1 MESSVVLNPSTDI
14 KGNFKLSR
22 GRGFQLCA
30 MKGDNE
36 SNKIFDQFLDLEDSV
51 SGDDE
56 YCFERL
62 DFLNKDLSK

>member
-1 MESSVVLNPSTDI
+1 
-14 KGNFKLSR
+14 
-22 GRGFQLCA
+22 